1 MTPRNGNGV
10 AMAPC
15 YHVIKPK
22 PREIPVKLVLKRHK
36 DAACTRQLAIYADER
51 RHRSG
56 EKRLRCIVNCY
67 AGRPSI
73 LLAFDERGRKVQSY
87 RLKRDYADRL
97 PRKDARTLAR
107 VRPGVDVIVER
118 F

>member
-1 MTPRNGNGV
+1 MLPRNGNGV

-15 YHVIKPK
+15 YHVITPK
-22 PREIPVKLVLKRHK
+22 PREIPIRLVLKHHK
-36 DAACTRQLAIYADER
+36 DSACTRQLAIYADER
-51 RHRSG
+51 FCRSG
-56 EKRLRCIVNCY
+56 KKRLRCIVNCY

-73 LLAFDERGRKVQSY
+73 LLVFDEHGHKVQSY

-97 PRKDARTLAR
+97 PRKDAHALAR
-107 VRPGVDVIVER
+107 VQPNIEVIVER